1 MGVRADRLISVG
13 VVRPAL
19 RMFPGRETLRVP
31 ILMYHS
37 IGTDLDSNRA
47 PYYRT
52 VTWADVFAR
61 HVQLLQSGAYQ
72 VISLM
77 QALAVLGGG
86 LAVAKGRIPV
96 VITFDDGLRDYYTH
110 AFPVLQ
116 SAGMS

>member
-52 VTWADVFAR
+52 VTSAEVFAR
-61 HVQLLQSGAYQ
+61 SIGNGRSSWSNSQLLYDS
-72 VISLM
+72 
-77 QALAVLGGG
+77 
-86 LAVAKGRIPV
+86 RI
-96 VITFDDGLRDYYTH
+96 GH
-110 AFPVLQ
+110 
-116 SAGMS
+116 